1 MNETITKIWQA
12 QGFTAQTEIQ
22 AKVYDALLQGES
34 IQGLAPT
41 GTGKTLAF
49 SLPILE
55 NIKPGAGLQLLILVS
70 SQELAHQMQ
79 QALQPFVA
87 GLALKQTVVTGNA
100 NVQRQIERLKTKP
113 EVIIAT
119 VGRLMELL
127 NKNKVKGKHLQTV
140 ILDEADALLFENGQ
154 EKLQM
159 VLDHLPKPLQ
169 LGFFGATTSSAVT
182 DFAAHNRVALTT
194 VDVRHHLVHTQNVEH
209 LFLKTSPKGKA
220 VILKEL
226 SRQKNFYGIA
236 FFRQKNQLIKTD
248 HILHDWHV
256 NTALL
261 DGRKDAQKRQVA
273 LQNFRKHKINLM
285 LATDVAA
292 RGLDVEDLTMVI
304 NFDLPETKTEY
315 IHRSGRTGR
324 MHRKGRV
331 LSLGNDHDRR
341 LLQQQLGDSVVLKPV
356 YLVDGHLTSERPKKA
371 ANTAEKGPKTGKAAA
386 HRPTPPK
393 KHHVKNKHIKQRKNK
408 GKPKPKQR

>member
-1 MNETITKIWQA
+1 MNETITKIWQE
-12 QGFTAQTEIQ
+12 QGFEAQTEIQ
-22 AKVYDALLQGES
+22 AKVYDPLLQGDS

-55 NIKPGAGLQLLILVS
+55 KIEPKDGLQLLILVS

-87 GLALKQTVVTGNA
+87 GLGLTQTVVTGNA
-100 NVQRQIERLKTKP
+100 NVQRQIERLKAKP
-113 EVIIAT
+113 EVVIAT

-127 NKNKVKGKHLQTV
+127 NKNKLKRKHLKTV

-159 VLDHLPKPLQ
+159 ILDHLPKPLQ
-169 LGFFGATTSSAVT
+169 FGFFGATTSEAVT
-182 DFAAHNRVALTT
+182 DFAAHNRVDLTT
-194 VDVRHHLVHTQNVEH
+194 VDIRQQLVHTQKVAH

-256 NTALL
+256 KTALL
-261 DGRKDAQKRQVA
+261 DGRKDAQKRQGA
-273 LQNFRKHKINLM
+273 LQDFRKHKLNLM

-324 MHRKGRV
+324 MHRQGRV

-341 LLQQQLGDSVVLKPV
+341 LLQQQLGDEVVLKTV
-356 YLVDGHLTSERPKKA
+356 YLVDGHLTSQPPKHTSEVK
-371 ANTAEKGPKTGKAAA
+371 TKPK

-393 KHHVKNKHIKQRKNK
+393 QQHPKNKHTKQRKNK
-408 GKPKPKQR
+408 GKPKPKNR